1 MKIGQSIEFLRDQEP
16 PLKSTNTR
24 VIAAALSC
32 GCKPAEKAYSDTV
45 EDTPEGPKRVVT
57 WIMDGDEK
65 AVFEPIEKREELSF
79 SEVRARFT
87 DRQWCIAN
95 PNHPIAYIRAYY
107 DNLNSLLDFVRQQ
120 KPMVLIRRGNKTAV
134 IPADCS
140 DERRQKILSQL

>member
-1 MKIGQSIEFLRDQEP
+1 MKPGQSIEFLRDQES

-32 GCKPAEKAYSDTV
+32 GCKPAEQAYSDTV
-45 EDTPEGPKRVVT
+45 EETPEGPKRVVT

-65 AVFEPIEKREELSF
+65 AVFEPIAEREELSF
-79 SEVRARFT
+79 SEVRKRFV
-87 DRQWCIAN
+87 DRQWCIDH
-95 PNHPIAYIRAYY
+95 PNHPISYIRAYY

-134 IPADCS
+134 IPADVS
-140 DERRQKILSQL
+140 DERRQKILAML